1 MGDWVCRNGKTT
13 HKVCQEVY
21 ELDVCNEHY
30 CSLVKLEAR
39 RSEGGDSGGPVYWG
53 RKAYGLHHGAE
64 GYPRR
69 DVFARADMFF
79 DAMRVSI
86 ILD

>member
-1 MGDWVCRNGKTT
+1 MCRNGKTT

-21 ELDVCNEHY
+21 ELDVCNGNY
-30 CSLVKLEAR
+30 CTLIKLEAR
-39 RSEGGDSGGPVYWG
+39 RSSGGESGGPVYWG
-53 RKAYGLHHGAE
+53 RKAFGLHQGAA

-69 DVFARADMFF
+69 DVFSRVDMLF

-86 ILD
+86 ILDN